1 MREEFVDPIARD
13 DSDVR
18 ADGDLRPRRIGDFV
32 GQEEL
37 KRHLAIVLEAARQRN
52 EAADHLLL
60 AGPPGLGKTTMAGIV
75 ANEMGAKIH

>member
-13 DSDVR
+13 DADLR

-37 KRHLAIVLEAARQRN
+37 KKHLAIVLEAARQRN
-52 EAADHLLL
+52 EAADH
-60 AGPPGLGKTTMAGIV
+60 
-75 ANEMGAKIH
+75 